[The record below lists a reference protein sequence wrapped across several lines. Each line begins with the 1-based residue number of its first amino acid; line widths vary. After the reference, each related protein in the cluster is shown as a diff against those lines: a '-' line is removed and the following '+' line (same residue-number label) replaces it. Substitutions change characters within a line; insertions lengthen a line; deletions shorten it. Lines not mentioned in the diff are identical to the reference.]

1 MNQNLVRSLQLEDWQ
16 KSGLEKLAVSSSLP
30 LAAAVD
36 ASRKTVNAL
45 RGWFQPAY
53 PADQIA
59 SAKAM
64 LSEIAGKDRVS
75 ALAPTPVSRKG
86 PGGKT
91 TLFFEYKSGSVPY
104 YGCGAAVTFERNGA
118 ISAMT
123 ARFPSTL
130 VKPPA
135 ANPQPAIDFVRKRML
150 QEQAHLADVPVP
162 SLEIFDQAALFGDVG
177 EPEPVWVFRFP
188 QAEQPFDVLVSLDG
202 SSLVNVIRSDRR
214 VAGGELSL
222 VEIEPMVRYHLN
234 PATRVPD
241 FVTFGPAGLLLPEAA
256 SGSATAVA
264 LAFFSAYPA
273 MFGTGDPSRQL
284 QVKEVIVGADPDP
297 MTTVVLQQIIGAFP
311 VWGCEL
317 RVHLASTLAIR
328 SISGNY
334 MRDPQVSF
342 TATVGLE
349 AARTT
354 ALDDWRAASGRNR
367 VPRSDDIFARAS
379 QKARL
384 ARRPGDGGDGGA
396 GDGGDGDGGGS
407 EPVDLP
413 AELQDCGLVVLPTA
427 LARDGSGANHLAWWF
442 RFPDADRF
450 VSAATGRLVY
460 KVSRYCMARMVLDA
474 NHVTD
479 EQLSQE
485 ILDGNPPPLQVL
497 DGAILVPQATLDP
510 EALDADNAI
519 GAVEGFW
526 RVFGRNGWDG
536 RGATSIAIVDG
547 VQPGLAAWHDTSLT
561 VTLQGMLVRWPHS
574 IYDRNQAVPDVVA
587 HEFTHGLTQ
596 ATAGL
601 VYRAESG
608 ALNESFSDV
617 FGEIIFPDQSP
628 ALPWWAGGTWVHNPA
643 GSNRNL
649 ANPAWPLR
657 ARYSQ
662 YDTGAADFG
671 EVHNNSGIGS
681 HAAVLLC
688 DGNGNATPAH
698 PGTHPGIGRARL
710 ARLYW
715 DVLTTRLHPWSTYI
729 DLVHNSWEAARN
741 LVHDGRSGVL
751 VPGGPSPAPQFQQA
765 NVDEVLWAFNQV
777 ELNLD
782 LASGWYQVPG
792 NTTTD
797 YVFFAGTQVPQGE
810 LVDIAEVTVTRRRER
825 DGVPI
830 FVGRARAF
838 NSPTGIQFSGAND
851 PTGMITVNIT
861 GHGVNTR
868 NKEIR
873 VTVTTRDFATVEVS
887 ANVYTRV
894 VGPPP
899 PVTRHLETATVV
911 HWFDNPLFLGRR
923 YGDIIYE
930 GANLPAGS
938 TVSDV
943 TLELLDNNYHFVASH
958 RFGEPAATWG
968 GTGAWIFART
978 VGGTGLEVR
987 VRSWH
992 DFGWAVRYRL
1002 VFTIAGPAD
1011 LPNFTIRE
1019 VGPDNL

>member
-1 MNQNLVRSLQLEDWQ
+1 MNPNLVNASQLEDWQ
-16 KSGLEKLAVSSSLP
+16 KSGLEKLAVSSPLP
-30 LAAAVD
+30 LAASVD

-59 SAKAM
+59 SAKAI
-64 LSEIAGKDRVS
+64 LSGIAGKDQVS
-75 ALAPTPVSRKG
+75 ALAPAPVTCKG
-86 PGGKT
+86 RSGKT
-91 TLFFEYKSGSVPY
+91 SLFFEYKSGSIPY
-104 YGCGAAVTFERNGA
+104 YGCGAAVTFERNGT
-118 ISAMT
+118 ISAIT
-123 ARFPSTL
+123 SRFPSA
-130 VKPPA
+130 VVEPPT
-135 ANPQPAIDFVRKRML
+135 ANPQAAIEFVRKRML
-150 QEQAHLADVPVP
+150 QEEGHHPDVPVP
-162 SLEIFDQAALFGDVG
+162 RLEIFDKAALFGDPG
-177 EPEPVWVFRFP
+177 EPQPVWVFTFP

-202 SSLVNVIRSDRR
+202 SSLVNVIRSSRR
-214 VAGGELSL
+214 IAGDDVTPL
-222 VEIEPMVRYHLN
+222 EIEPMVRYHLN
-234 PATRVPD
+234 PGTRVPD

-256 SGSATAVA
+256 SGSASTVA

-284 QVKEVIVGADPDP
+284 RVKEVIVGTDPDP
-297 MTTVVLQQIIGAFP
+297 MTTVVLQQTIGSFP

-334 MRDPQVSF
+334 MRDPQISF
-342 TATVGLE
+342 TATVDLE

-354 ALDDWRAASGRNR
+354 ALGAWRAANGRNR
-367 VPRSDDIFARAS
+367 VPRRDDSFARTTAS
-379 QKARL
+379 PRL
-384 ARRPGDGGDGGA
+384 ARRPGDGVD
-396 GDGGDGDGGGS
+396 DGGGNGGGGV
-407 EPVDLP
+407 EPVEP
-413 AELQDCGLVVLPTA
+413 PVEIQDCGLVVLPTA
-427 LARDGSGANHLAWWF
+427 LARDGGSANHLAWWF
-442 RFPDADRF
+442 RFPDAERF
-450 VSAATGRLVY
+450 ISASTGRLVY
-460 KVSRYCMARMVLDA
+460 QVSRYCMARMVVDA
-474 NHVTD
+474 NQVTD
-479 EQLSQE
+479 EQLSQA
-485 ILDGNPPPLQVL
+485 ILDGNPPPVQVL
-497 DGAILVPQATLDP
+497 DGTILVPQTTLDP
-510 EALDADNAI
+510 EALHADNAI

-536 RGATSIAIVDG
+536 RGANSIAIVDG
-547 VQPGLAAWHDTSLT
+547 IQPGRAAWHDTSLT
-561 VTLQGMLVRWPHS
+561 VALQGMLVRWPHS
-574 IYDRNQAVPDVVA
+574 IYDRNEAVPDVIA

-601 VYRAESG
+601 IYRAESG

-628 ALPWWAGGTWVHNPA
+628 ALPWWGGGTWVHSPA

-649 ANPAWPLR
+649 ANPAAPL
-657 ARYSQ
+657 AGRYSQ
-662 YDTGAADFG
+662 YDTNPGDQG
-671 EVHNNSGIGS
+671 QVHNNSGIGS

-688 DGNGNATPAH
+688 DGNGDGTPAH
-698 PGTHPGIGRARL
+698 PGLHPGIGRARL

-729 DLVHNSWEAARN
+729 DLLHNTWEAARN
-741 LVHDGRSGVL
+741 LFHDGRSGVL
-751 VPGGPSPAPQFQQA
+751 VPGGPSSAPQFQQA

-777 ELNLD
+777 ELNMD

-792 NTTTD
+792 NTTTN

-810 LVDIAEVTVTRRRER
+810 LVDIAEVTVTRRRES

-838 NSPTGIQFSGAND
+838 NSPTGIQFTGVND
-851 PTGMITVNIT
+851 PTGMISVAIT

-873 VTVTTRDFATVEVS
+873 VTVTTMDFATVEVS

-899 PVTRHLETATVV
+899 PVTRHLETAEVV
-911 HWFDNPLFLGRR
+911 HWFDNPFFLGRR

-930 GANLPAGS
+930 GANLPSGS

-943 TLELLDNNYHFVASH
+943 TLELLDNNHHFVASH

-968 GTGAWIFART
+968 NTGAWIFARN
-978 VGGTGLEVR
+978 VGGTNLEVR

-1002 VFTIAGPAD
+1002 VFTIVGLAD